1 MYQGETESETKYLRY
16 YRGNTYNYGSRD
28 YFYCTSTVNQ
38 RNLAGKYVFKFKN
51 CIQSHKEHKQSQHFF
66 FGSML
71 PEISNQDTEFENCF
85 QDGVSLFECACFNS
99 FSTLAKSF
107 LKFC

>member
-66 FGSML
+66 L
-71 PEISNQDTEFENCF
+71 VACYLRYQIKIL
-85 QDGVSLFECACFNS
+85 SLKTVFRMVFR
-99 FSTLAKSF
+99 F
-107 LKFC
+107 LSVLVLIHFLH